1 MKLNKIVKNVI
12 LFSIVAVIV
21 GLLNTGI
28 SIIPE
33 LSQTDSVAN
42 VGQFSKETTRDMLF
56 SNQNSLYYGYL
67 PSVNAFT
74 CGDGICDTAGGEDL
88 FECPEDCSSPA
99 PFCGDGFCDANENS
113 QSCPN
118 DCQGSCIPTNGGVE
132 ICDGLDNDCDTQ
144 TDEDCGLTN
153 SNIEPASGTQ
163 SGYSLGTTY
172 DFKTLWQSGFGIKTV
187 KIRHNFNGLVEEQDI
202 TSSNANNVYKF
213 TQPGLSFGTYSWKTI
228 A

>member
-132 ICDGLDNDCDTQ
+132 ICDGLDNDCDGQ
-144 TDEDCGLTN
+144 NDEGGVCTPTCTNQCVNGARECVGNGSRVCRDYDGDGCTEWSGVAQCGAF
-153 SNIEPASGTQ
+153 SQ
-163 SGYSLGTTY
+163 C
-172 DFKTLWQSGFGIKTV
+172 V
-187 KIRHNFNGLVEEQDI
+187 NGAC
-202 TSSNANNVYKF
+202 N
-213 TQPGLSFGTYSWKTI
+213 
-228 A
+228 